1 MKFDLIMITVILAL
15 NIGVFL
21 ILAYNNKDK

>member
-1 MKFDLIMITVILAL
+1 MNFDLIMITVILAL

-21 ILAYNNKDK
+21 ILANSNKDK